1 MRILFIMSI
10 AFLSCTNNN
19 TQEKIIGKEDSLVV
33 SKKNKIY
40 DIEGKSST
48 GNNLSGCYW
57 QILKR
62 DTLVASLSQK
72 DEMVTG
78 KLSFDNFEKDGSSG
92 LVRGTKAGDIIK
104 LWYSFESEGMKSV
117 MEVWFKKQGDALLR
131 GTGDM
136 ATKADSS
143 YFTNPAA
150 VEFTSNQQMKKV
162 DCNEVPSKYK

>member
-1 MRILFIMSI
+1 MRFLFIISI
-10 AFLSCTNNN
+10 AFFSCTNNN
-19 TQEKIIGKEDSLVV
+19 TQEKTTRKVGKVAAS
-33 SKKNKIY
+33 
-40 DIEGKSST
+40 IENNINQMEEKSSPES
-48 GNNLSGCYW
+48 NISGCFW

-62 DTLVASLSQK
+62 DTLVASLLQNGK
-72 DEMVTG
+72 IVTG

-92 LVRGTKAGDIIK
+92 QGRGTIDGDIIK

-117 MEVWFKKQGDALLR
+117 MEVWFKSQGDFLLR

-136 ATKADSS
+136 GVKADSS

-162 DCNEVPSKYK
+162 DCSEVHAKYK

>member
-1 MRILFIMSI
+1 MRILFIISI

-19 TQEKIIGKEDSLVV
+19 SQEKNTSKVGKV
-33 SKKNKIY
+33 SASIENKINRM
-40 DIEGKSST
+40 EEKSSIGSNT
-48 GNNLSGCYW
+48 SGCFW

-62 DTLVASLSQK
+62 DTFVTSLSQK
-72 DEMVTG
+72 GKMVTG

-92 LVRGTKAGDIIK
+92 RVRGTKEGDIIK

-117 MEVWFKKQGDALLR
+117 MEVWFKSQGDALLR

-136 ATKADSS
+136 GTKADSS

-150 VEFTSNQQMKKV
+150 VEFASNQQMKKV
-162 DCNEVPSKYK
+162 DCSEVPSKYK

>member
-1 MRILFIMSI
+1 MRILIIMSI

-19 TQEKIIGKEDSLVV
+19 SQEKTSSKVGKLASSIE
-33 SKKNKIY
+33 NKINQMK
-40 DIEGKSST
+40 DKSSAGSKT
-48 GNNLSGCYW
+48 SGCYW

-62 DTLVASLSQK
+62 DTFVTSLSQNGK
-72 DEMVTG
+72 IVTG

-92 LVRGTKAGDIIK
+92 RVQGTKDGDIIK

-117 MEVWFKKQGDALLR
+117 MEVWFKSQGDFLLR

-136 ATKADSS
+136 GTKADSS

-150 VEFTSNQQMKKV
+150 VEFVSNQQMKKI
-162 DCNEVPSKYK
+162 DCSEVPSKYK